1 MRISTL
7 FYLLLICTI
16 FPWGVNA
23 QNTPVTLNLVNVPLN
38 DVLNEIEK
46 QSDYTFLVNQD
57 IVETGRKVTAV
68 FTNTSIKDVLE
79 ALFKDTDVKFVISGR
94 QIILSTK
101 KATPNDNATQ
111 NKVITGWV
119 TDEKNHEPLAG
130 VTVQIKGTTRGTLTN
145 NEGYFSVE
153 LLPEDT
159 ALVFSS
165 IGFES
170 QELATNELSQPNIV
184 LHETA
189 IELESIVVTALGIK
203 REKKAL
209 GYSVQNID
217 GEALQTIKTSD
228 ATTSLTGKIS
238 GLLIKNSSNFGT
250 APDILLRGEEPL
262 IVVDGVPSSNI
273 KINDISQ
280 DDIQSIDVLK
290 GATASALY
298 GYRGANGAIMITT
311 KRGGN
316 GKGMSVAVN
325 TSTMFNLGF
334 VVKPEVQS
342 SYSSGYNGKYGDDYI
357 WGDKLDIGR
366 TATLWDPFQKKWVE
380 NTPLVSKGKNNLK
393 NFQELGYISNN
404 NISLTNQG
412 ENSNLRASI
421 SYVYNKGQFPN
432 QKLTK
437 ITYSL
442 GGDVKFKNLTLESNI
457 SYSKHTSPNIYGN
470 QYSGGYL
477 YNLIGWLGAEWDIRD
492 YKDYWLVK
500 DQSQNWFNEEWYD
513 NPYFLA
519 NEVLKT
525 ADRDIINGFVSATYK
540 FNSWAKLSFRTG
552 LDSYLDRNIYRNP
565 ISARNAFSY
574 YGYYE
579 DHKNSGYSTN
589 NDLILSL
596 DKSFNK
602 FRIEGLMGGTLFY
615 SKDDVFY
622 AYTEG
627 GLSIPGFYSLRAS
640 VDPIGWDTSLKRRQV
655 NSLYSRMALSWDNL
669 AFIDFTGRNDWSSTL
684 SKDNRSYF
692 YPSVAGSLI
701 VSELL
706 PKMAWL
712 DMWKLRSSWTISKTP
727 AGIYDILNAYE
738 ISNEV
743 WGGYNSA
750 SYPDKLRSTDLR
762 PQTAQT
768 LELGTAGNFLNN
780 RLRVDVTM
788 FRMRIYDYLA
798 SDPQSGESGAPISD
812 ASGFISK
819 YVNSDEERVKKGIEV
834 MLGITPVKSSN
845 WKWNVNFNW
854 SKDATFYSKLD
865 PQYSPN
871 ELWIKKGA
879 RVDAYTTSDW
889 MKDSHGNLINVN
901 GFPVRSDFSS
911 VVGYSNP
918 DWIWGLNSDIHYKN
932 LTFSFSFDGRM
943 GGVSFSRLDALLWNS
958 GAHKG
963 TDTKWR
969 YDEVVN
975 GLKNYVGPGV
985 KVVSGS
991 VTFDSYGRIT
1001 SDDRVFAPNDAEV
1014 SYESYMKD
1022 NYHRGAWSYCSQDVL
1037 DETFI
1042 KLREVAVSYIM
1053 PKALAEKIRMKD
1065 MVISIVGQNLF
1076 FWGKEFKISDA
1087 DYGSSWD
1094 LVSPSIRYAGF
1105 NIKFNL

>member
-7 FYLLLICTI
+7 FYLLLIWLI
-16 FPWGVNA
+16 IPWKTNA
-23 QNTPVTLNLVNVPLN
+23 QTTSVKLIMINVPLN

-46 QSDYTFLVNQD
+46 QTDYTFLVNQD
-57 IVETGRKVTAV
+57 IVETSRKVSAV
-68 FTNTSIKDVLE
+68 FDNTSIKDVLE
-79 ALFKDTDVKFVISGR
+79 VLFKDTDVKYVTTGKT
-94 QIILSTK
+94 IILTSK
-101 KATPNDNATQ
+101 SAKPNNNGVQ
-111 NKVITGWV
+111 KKVITGLV
-119 TDEKNHEPLAG
+119 TDEKNHEPMAG
-130 VTVQIKGTTRGTLTN
+130 VTVQIKGTSRGTITN

-159 ALVFSS
+159 YLVFTS

-170 QELATNELSQPNIV
+170 QEMATDDVSELNVV

-189 IELESIVVTALGIK
+189 VELESVVVTALGIK

-209 GYSVQNID
+209 GYSVQNVE
-217 GEALQTIKTSD
+217 GETLQTIKTAD
-228 ATTSLTGKIS
+228 PTTSLTGKVS
-238 GLLIKNSSNFGT
+238 GLLIKNSANFGT
-250 APDILLRGEEPL
+250 NPVISLRGEEPL

-273 KINDISQ
+273 KINDLSQ

-311 KRGGN
+311 KRGGTT
-316 GKGMSVAVN
+316 KGMLVSVN

-334 VVKPEVQS
+334 VVKPDVQS
-342 SYSSGYNGKYGDDYI
+342 SYSSGYNGKYGNDYV

-366 TATLWDPFQKKWVE
+366 TATLWDPFQKAWVE
-380 NTPLVSKGKNNLK
+380 NTPLVSKGKDNLK

-404 NISLTNQG
+404 NISLTNHG
-412 ENSNLRASI
+412 ENGNLRSSF
-421 SYVYNKGQFPN
+421 SYIYNKGQFPN
-432 QKLTK
+432 QKQTK

-442 GGDVKFKNLTLESNI
+442 GGDMKFNNLTLESNI
-457 SYSKHTSPNIYGN
+457 SYSKHTSPNVRGS

-477 YNLIGWLGAEWDIRD
+477 YNLIGWLGSEWDVRD

-500 DQSQNWFNEEWYD
+500 DQSQNWFNYEWYD

-525 ADRDIINGFVSATYK
+525 ADRDIYNGYISAVYK
-540 FNSWAKLSFRTG
+540 FSSWVKLSLRSG
-552 LDSYLDRNIYRNP
+552 LDTYIDRFIYRNP
-565 ISARNAFSY
+565 ISSRNAYSY

-579 DHKNSGYSTN
+579 DEKNSGYSTN

-596 DKSFNK
+596 DKSYGK
-602 FRIEGLMGGTLFY
+602 FRVEGLAGGTLFF
-615 SKDDVFY
+615 SKDDAFS
-622 AYTEG
+622 ANTEG
-627 GLSIPGFYSLRAS
+627 GLSIPGFYSLKAS
-640 VDPIGWDTSLKRRQV
+640 VDPIGWGTSLYRRQV
-655 NSLYSRMALSWDNL
+655 NSLYGRAALSWDNL
-669 AFIDFTGRNDWSSTL
+669 FFLDVTGRNDWSSTL
-684 SKDNRSYF
+684 SEESRSYF

-701 VSELL
+701 VSDLL
-706 PKMAWL
+706 PKVSWL

-727 AGIYDILNAYE
+727 AGVYDILNAYVV
-738 ISNEV
+738 SNEV
-743 WGGYNSA
+743 WGGFNSA
-750 SYPDKLRSTDLR
+750 SYPTELRSTNVM
-762 PQTAQT
+762 PQTSQT
-768 LELGTAGNFLNN
+768 WEIGTAGIFLHNKL
-780 RLRVDVTM
+780 RLDIAM
-788 FRMRIYDYLA
+788 FRMKVYDFL
-798 SDPQSGESGAPISD
+798 SSAPLSD
-812 ASGFISK
+812 ASGFTSQ
-819 YVNSDEERVKKGIEV
+819 YVNTDEERMKKGIEITV
-834 MLGITPVKSSN
+834 GVTPVKTSN
-845 WKWNVNFNW
+845 WKWDINFNW

-865 PQYSPN
+865 KQYSPD
-871 ELWIKKGA
+871 ELWVYEGA

-889 MKDSHGNLINVN
+889 MRDPDGKLINNN

-918 DWIWGLNSDIHYKN
+918 DWIWGLNSQIHYKN
-932 LTFSFSFDGRM
+932 FSLSFSFDGRM

-975 GLKNYVGPGV
+975 GEKNYIGPGV

-991 VTFDSYGRIT
+991 VVFDSYGRIT
-1001 SDDRVFAPNDAEV
+1001 SDDRVYAPNDVQV
-1014 SYESYMKD
+1014 SYESFMKD
-1022 NYHRGAWSYCSQDVL
+1022 NYHRGAWSWCSQDIL

-1042 KLREVAVSYIM
+1042 KLREVSLSYVV
-1053 PKALAEKIRMKD
+1053 PNTLAEKIKMKD
-1065 MVISIVGQNLF
+1065 MVISAVGQNLF
-1076 FWGKEFKISDA
+1076 YWGKEFKISDP
-1087 DYGSSWD
+1087 DYGSAWD